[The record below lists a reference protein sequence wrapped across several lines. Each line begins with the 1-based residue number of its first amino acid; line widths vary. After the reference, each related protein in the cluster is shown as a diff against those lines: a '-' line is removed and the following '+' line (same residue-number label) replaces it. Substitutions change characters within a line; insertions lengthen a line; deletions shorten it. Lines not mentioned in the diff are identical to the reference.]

1 MIYRVVF
8 CPLMKKH
15 RVLHYE
21 REDDLIDRITGTF
34 KEGVFKSIRQANA
47 IARRMNERDKNARKE
62 SRS

>member
-1 MIYRVVF
+1 
-8 CPLMKKH
+8 MKKH